1 MRSYRTYTPPPP
13 RPNGIIWQ
21 GPLAVILGICIGLV
35 ATDVNRQH
43 ELGTQSSKLATEF
56 EQIPQNVTKTIT
68 NVVPTVSQRTNILL
82 MGVDSNGRNAQ
93 RFLNTRSDTMML
105 MSVDPSAKTV
115 NIVSIPRDSR
125 VKIADNHGIDKINSA
140 HALGGPELAVATVKE
155 DFCVPVDHY
164 VVIDVQGLKK
174 AFAVLGPTD
183 VLVEKRMR
191 YVDHAA
197 GLHVNLDPGMHT
209 LTPGQME
216 EYVRF
221 RHDAKGDIGRID
233 RQQWFMRALTRKL
246 KEPQVVLK
254 LPELFKLAHDYVE
267 TDLSIE
273 DMARLANFGKDIQPQ
288 QIQTATLPG
297 RAAMIH
303 GGSYWIPDAFGSAI
317 VFNRLLGTSLNASE
331 AGLGVATEAAEGDEA
346 IAATTDAMD
355 VARPNDP
362 VSVTLKYP
370 RGTDASA
377 KKVEQ
382 ALVKLGYKVK
392 LKYRGADAEC
402 VHEQIVENSF
412 RADNDLAKKL
422 RDELPVVSTWPIV
435 MNLDQHAPSDFTLV
449 ISPNSAATIADTLKT
464 EEASA
469 STKKSADL

>member
-1 MRSYRTYTPPPP
+1 
-13 RPNGIIWQ
+13 
-21 GPLAVILGICIGLV
+21 LAAILGVCIGLV
-35 ATDVNRQH
+35 VTDVKRQS
-43 ELGTQSSKLATEF
+43 ELKTESVKIAN
-56 EQIPQNVTKTIT
+56 EIQQIPQNVSNTIT
-68 NVVPTVSQRTNILL
+68 QAVPTVSQRTNILL
-82 MGVDSNGRNAQ
+82 MGVDSNGRNTQ

-105 MSVDPSAKTV
+105 MSVDPASKTV

-125 VKIADNHGIDKINSA
+125 VKIADNHGVDKINSA
-140 HALGGPELAVATVKE
+140 HALGGPELAMATVKE

-174 AFAVLGPTD
+174 AFQVLGPTD

-197 GLHVNLDPGMHT
+197 GLRVNLDPGLHT
-209 LTPGQME
+209 LTPEQME

-233 RQQWFMRALTRKL
+233 RQQWFMRALTKKL

-254 LPELFKLAHDYVE
+254 LPELFKLANEYVQ

-273 DMARLANFGKDIQPQ
+273 DMARLANFGKDIRPD

-297 RAAMIH
+297 RAAMIK

-331 AGLGVATEAAEGDEA
+331 AGLGVATDQAEGDEA
-346 IAATTDAMD
+346 IAATTDVMD

-370 RGTDASA
+370 KGTDTSA
-377 KKVEQ
+377 KRVEQ
-382 ALVKLGYKVK
+382 ALLKLGYTVK
-392 LKYRGADAEC
+392 LKFRGADADC
-402 VHEQIVENSF
+402 AHEQIVENSF

-422 RDELPVVSTWPIV
+422 RDQLPVISSWPIV

-449 ISPNSAATIADTLKT
+449 ISPSSAATIIDSLKT
-464 EEASA
+464 EEADA
-469 STKKSADL
+469 STKKSSSI